1 MSPLLHDALPLATT
15 AAFTPV
21 RALVI
26 AQAGQWQSA
35 LARAAA
41 ATEVPAA
48 TASRPTGAE
57 RASPSEAA
65 QPERGPPPPDL
76 PTKFI
81 TTSNAS
87 PRIAGAS
94 VTAPAIPPLPALGAG
109 ASHPD
114 PLPTTRSMKA
124 PVTGHQAADP
134 TVPRHP
140 TWRTG
145 PVAGPQIAMRIHAEQ
160 HGPAGITVWLGADG
174 DATAVA
180 LKAAAVLAELHR
192 ELPLA
197 GHRLARLV
205 CNGVPVYIA
214 PDFVKET
221 S

>member
-1 MSPLLHDALPLATT
+1 MSPMLHDALPLATT
-15 AAFTPV
+15 AAFTPG

-26 AQAGQWQSA
+26 AHAGQWQSA

-48 TASRPTGAE
+48 AANRPTEVE
-57 RASPSEAA
+57 RARTGAA
-65 QPERGPPPPDL
+65 QPERGTPPPDL
-76 PTKFI
+76 PTKVI

-87 PRIAGAS
+87 PRTAGAS
-94 VTAPAIPPLPALGAG
+94 VTAPAIPPIPAWGAG
-109 ASHPD
+109 ASHLD

-124 PVTGHQAADP
+124 PLIGHQAADP
-134 TVPRHP
+134 TVPPHP
-140 TWRTG
+140 TRKTG
-145 PVAGPQIAMRIHAEQ
+145 PATGPHLAMRIHVEQ
-160 HGPAGITVWLGADG
+160 HGPAGMTVWLGADG

-180 LKAAAVLAELHR
+180 MKAAAVLAELHR
-192 ELPLA
+192 GLPLA

-214 PDFVKET
+214 PDFEKET